1 MYLGFEFLSI
11 LSLLSYYYYHYK
23 YHYLTIII
31 NSHYPLDFFNNLVLV
46 YLLEESHHLGISAV
60 IVMRNCY
67 SAKELLFGSINV
79 TYFKNTER
87 EIC

>member
-1 MYLGFEFLSI
+1 MYFGFEFLSI
-11 LSLLSYYYYHYK
+11 LALLSYYYYHYK
-23 YHYLTIII
+23 CHYLSIII
-31 NSHYPLDFFNNLVLV
+31 NSHYPLDFFNNLLLF
-46 YLLEESHHLGISAV
+46 YLLEESHHLGIRAV